1 MSSEVQTVY
10 FDGSETGG
18 RRITTTRLHNSSS
31 PFPCC
36 FAVSAYNGIGDNI
49 TIFVGNVFIPLDF
62 SSARSTGLCM
72 EYVFSRLDNQQ
83 QRRFVFRQ
91 GHRGEDIRIFQRVQP
106 AEIFY
111 CPGN

>member
-1 MSSEVQTVY
+1 M
-10 FDGSETGG
+10 
-18 RRITTTRLHNSSS
+18 
-31 PFPCC
+31 
-36 FAVSAYNGIGDNI
+36 SAYNGIGDNI